1 MKTGRIS
8 MGFRK
13 DFVWGAAT
21 SAYQIEDAVKEDG
34 KTIDVYVDYPTQKR
48 ILKDSAYWYQKIIK
62 ENGST
67 L

>member
-1 MKTGRIS
+1 

-21 SAYQIEDAVKEDG
+21 SAYQIEDAVKEAGIAFYNDL
-34 KTIDVYVDYPTQKR
+34 IDEL
-48 ILKDSAYWYQKIIK
+48 LKNDIEIRLPQSHW
-62 ENGST
+62 

>member
-34 KTIDVYVDYPTQKR
+34 KPIDVYVDYPTQKR
-48 ILKDSAYWYQKIIK
+48 MLKDSTYWYQKIIK
-62 ENGST
+62 ET
-67 L
+67 